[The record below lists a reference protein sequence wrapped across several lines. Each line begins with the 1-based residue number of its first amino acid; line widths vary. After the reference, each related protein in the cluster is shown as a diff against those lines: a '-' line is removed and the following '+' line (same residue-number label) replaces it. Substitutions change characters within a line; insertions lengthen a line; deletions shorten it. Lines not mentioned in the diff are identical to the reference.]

1 MTTASTLD
9 LACKGGAR
17 NLGRDDIGE
26 ISPGF
31 AADIVAWQIE
41 DNLYC
46 AGEREAA
53 CVCAC
58 GGCLCLCM

>member
-26 ISPGF
+26 ISAGL
-31 AADIVAWQIE
+31 AADFVAWQVE

-46 AGEREAA
+46 AGEGAGAA
-53 CVCAC
+53 GVPW
-58 GGCLCLCM
+58 LCW